1 MTAHTIAPVRELAE
15 AAAAEHGVC
24 VRPLAVRRVDTQ
36 TGQKQPVG
44 IRCGSTR
51 EHVCPSCA
59 GANRRLRMHQ
69 AREGWHRDTEPDLP
83 PIQKITLGDYG
94 SRWIAERPGLRPRTV
109 ELYRWLFDKHIEPWL
124 GAVQLGRL
132 TTAVIREWRAALLA
146 AGVSQSVTAK
156 AYRLLRVVLTT
167 AVEEDRILPRNPC
180 RVRGADREQPA
191 ERPVLTVAQV
201 LELADAM
208 PHRRFRVLILLT
220 AFATLRWGEVTALRR
235 CDVAADGTW
244 VRINFAHTEVKGRGI
259 VVGPPKSRAG
269 VRTVAVPAPVAAE
282 LVKHLMAY
290 VGREPSALVF
300 TGPNGGGLRRGNFNG
315 LVRWVEK
322 VAAIGA
328 PGLHFHDLRH
338 TGNLLAA
345 QTGASTR
352 DLMARMGHDDM
363 RAALIYQRATVQADR
378 LIAERLGQLLDER
391 ADSGPADE
399 SSSGRAPA
407 G

>member
-1 MTAHTIAPVRELAE
+1 MARGNKEGHRRFGLIRRLPSGRFQASYLGPDGRRRTAPRTFETKRD
-15 AAAAEHGVC
+15 AEHF
-24 VRPLAVRRVDTQ
+24 LTRV
-36 TGQKQPVG
+36 
-44 IRCGSTR
+44 
-51 EHVCPSCA
+51 EA
-59 GANRRLRMHQ
+59 
-69 AREGWHRDTEPDLP
+69 DLLSDAWTDP
-83 PIQKITLGDYG
+83 KRAKITLGDYG

-109 ELYRWLFDKHIEPWL
+109 ELYRWLLDKHIEPWL

-156 AYRLLRVVLTT
+156 AYRLLRAVLTT

-180 RVRGADREQPA
+180 RVRRADREQPA

-322 VAAIGA
+322 VAAIGT

-391 ADSGPADE
+391 ADNGPADE
-399 SSSGRAPA
+399 PSSGRAPA